1 MKNITK
7 ILFAGALA
15 LPTLGNA
22 QVSTTP
28 SNRNAVIEEWTGIY
42 CQYCPTG
49 HAAVQTAITNNP
61 GRVVGI
67 NVHTGGY
74 AAPNGAD
81 PDFRTPSGD
90 VNASGFTITGYPSST
105 LNRKT
110 IGGGQTYHPANS
122 NNPDKVPAVLAQ
134 VSEVN
139 MDITATLDIV
149 TRVLTVDVEYY
160 YTANAPNGTN
170 YMYVAILQNNVE
182 GPQTGGATYNPSA
195 ILPNGKY
202 NHMHMFR
209 GYMTANWGDAI
220 SSTTMGSTNTMSY
233 TQTLPASINGVALDV
248 ANIEIAAFIND
259 GVQAAGNILT
269 GLSVHPTLTGFST
282 ANEVINVSSMA
293 DDMLLCAMT
302 AQTISPTTTLK
313 NWGSSDLTSATI
325 TYNVDGGTPVVMNWT
340 GNIAPG
346 LSETI
351 TLNPITFTPVAGTS
365 TLTVA
370 VTNPNG
376 VADNTSDNTST
387 VDFDVEGPTTATTT
401 VVTLNLVT
409 DRYGSETTWN
419 VKNSGGTTIASG
431 GPYADMAANGTTAQP
446 AVNMTLSSN
455 ECYTFT
461 IDDSFGDGI
470 DSGYGVG
477 SFTIKDGN
485 NNTLVSGGDFLSVD
499 AGNFTTGSTIGLD
512 EMVLENLTIYPNP
525 ATDVLNVEF
534 TTESTDVVVSILDLS
549 GRVIATQNGSDVSF
563 PVADLASGSYLV
575 RIATAN
581 GTVTENVVIK

>member
-534 TTESTDVVVSILDLS
+534 TTESADVVVSILDLS

>member
-1 MKNITK
+1 MKNFTK
-7 ILFAGALA
+7 VLFAGVLA

-49 HAAVQTAITNNP
+49 HAAVQTAMNNNP

-74 AAPNGAD
+74 AAPSGSD

-110 IGGGQTYHPANS
+110 IGGSQTYHPANS
-122 NNPDKVPAVLAQ
+122 NQPDKVPAVLSQ

-182 GPQTGGATYNPSA
+182 GPQTGGSTYNPSA

-220 SSTTMGSTNTMSY
+220 NSTTMGSTNTMSY

-259 GVQAAGNILT
+259 GNQAAGNILT
-269 GLSVHPTLTGFST
+269 GVSIHPTLTGFST

-293 DDMLLCAMT
+293 NDMLLCSMS

-313 NWGSSDLTSATI
+313 NWGSSNLTSATI
-325 TYNVDGGTPVVMNWT
+325 TYDIDGGTPVVMNWT
-340 GNIAPG
+340 GNIASG
-346 LSETI
+346 LSEQV
-351 TLNPITFTPVAGTS
+351 TLDPITFTPVAGTS
-365 TLTVA
+365 TLSVTVS
-370 VTNPNG
+370 NPNG
-376 VADNTSDNTST
+376 VADNASDNTST
-387 VDFDVEGPTTATTT
+387 VDFEVEGPTTATTT

-419 VKNSGGTTIASG
+419 VKNSVGTTIASG

-461 IDDSFGDGI
+461 IDDSYGDGI

-499 AGNFTTGSTIGLD
+499 AGNFTTGATIGLAD
-512 EMVLENLTIYPNP
+512 MVLENLTIYPNP
-525 ATDVLNVEF
+525 ATDVLNVVF
-534 TTESTDVVVSILDLS
+534 TTESADAVVSILDLS
-549 GRVIATQNGSDVSF
+549 GRVIATENGSDVSF
-563 PVADLASGSYLV
+563 SVANLASGSYLV

>member
-110 IGGGQTYHPANS
+110 IGGSQTYHPANS
-122 NNPDKVPAVLAQ
+122 NQADKVPAVLAQ

-195 ILPNGKY
+195 ILANGKY

-220 SSTTMGSTNTMSY
+220 NSTTMGSTNTMSY

-293 DDMLLCAMT
+293 DDLLLCAMS

-313 NWGSSDLTSATI
+313 NWGSSNLTSATI
-325 TYNVDGGTPVVMNWT
+325 TYNIDGGTPVVMNWT

-346 LSETI
+346 LSEAV

-376 VADNTSDNTST
+376 VADNVNDNTST

-401 VVTLNLVT
+401 VVTLNLST
-409 DRYGSETTWN
+409 DRYGTETTWN

-461 IDDSFGDGI
+461 IEDSYGDGI
-470 DSGYGVG
+470 DSGYGAG

-485 NNTLVSGGDFLSVD
+485 NNILVSGGDFLSVD
-499 AGNFTTGSTIGLD
+499 AGKFTTGSTIGLD

-534 TTESTDVVVSILDLS
+534 TTESADAVVSILDLS
-549 GRVIATQNGSDVSF
+549 GRVIATQKGSDVSF